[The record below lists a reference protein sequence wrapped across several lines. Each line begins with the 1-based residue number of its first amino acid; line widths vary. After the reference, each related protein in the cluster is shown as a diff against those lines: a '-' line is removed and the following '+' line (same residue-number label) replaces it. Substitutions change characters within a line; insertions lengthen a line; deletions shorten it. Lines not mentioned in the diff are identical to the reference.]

1 MSYNDLYPKKNR
13 RNSMKAKYKK
23 IIAFSLAAAV
33 IAAVSAYTWL
43 PGTKTVARQGVK
55 ATKAAAAHYLS
66 TDAVDASNIRQV
78 ITADSTT
85 SRTFMWQSDYAEEN
99 PVVEYRQAG
108 DDDSLMQLPASSD
121 AFSDDGVT
129 TYIHTAAVSDLKPGT
144 AYEYRVGAGDKRSD
158 WQSFHTAQG
167 HDFKALIFPDSQSS
181 DYSVWAATAQPAWQ
195 RNQDAQFF
203 INMGDLVDNG
213 QDHYQWNAWFD
224 VVGDMI
230 ARIPVVPL
238 LGNHETYDKDW
249 KVRMPE
255 AYLHLFS
262 LPRIDREKYQNQF
275 YSFDYGDV
283 HFVVLNTQSQELAD
297 FEPSLDEDEVAWF
310 KEDMAKTTKKWKIV
324 LMHKDP
330 LQYGFANRPQPREE
344 GFSPE
349 GRLWMPLFDQY
360 GVDAVLSA
368 HLHTYRDR
376 GHIRNFQRDESGP
389 LYLITG
395 VAGNVQYP
403 GLWKQHSLD
412 KYVAPQPETDNYM
425 TLEATDDSLTFRSF
439 LPDGQLLE
447 EKSISSHK

>member
-1 MSYNDLYPKKNR
+1 
-13 RNSMKAKYKK
+13 MKAKYKK

-144 AYEYRVGAGDKRSD
+144 AYEYRVGAGDKRSS
-158 WQSFHTAQG
+158 WQPFHTAQG

-255 AYLHLFS
+255 AYLHLFA

-412 KYVAPQPETDNYM
+412 EYVAPQPETDNYM

>member
-1 MSYNDLYPKKNR
+1 
-13 RNSMKAKYKK
+13 MKAKYKK

-66 TDAVDASNIRQV
+66 TDTVDASNIRQV

-129 TYIHTAAVSDLKPGT
+129 TYIHTAAVTDLKPGT

-255 AYLHLFS
+255 AYLHLFA
-262 LPRIDREKYQNQF
+262 LPRIDMEKYQNQF

-310 KEDMAKTTKKWKIV
+310 KEDMAKTSKKWKIV

-330 LQYGFANRPQPREE
+330 LQYGFANRPEPREE

-412 KYVAPQPETDNYM
+412 EYVAPQPETDNYM
-425 TLEATDDSLTFRSF
+425 TLEATDDSLIFRSF

>member
-1 MSYNDLYPKKNR
+1 
-13 RNSMKAKYKK
+13 MKAKYKK

-129 TYIHTAAVSDLKPGT
+129 TYIHTAAVTDLKPGT
-144 AYEYRVGAGDKRSD
+144 AYEYRVGAGDKRSS

-255 AYLHLFS
+255 AYLHLFA

-310 KEDMAKTTKKWKIV
+310 KEDMAKTTKKWKVV

-330 LQYGFANRPQPREE
+330 LQYGFANRPEPREE

-412 KYVAPQPETDNYM
+412 EYVAPQPETDNYM

>member
-1 MSYNDLYPKKNR
+1 
-13 RNSMKAKYKK
+13 MKAKYKK
-23 IIAFSLAAAV
+23 IISFSLAAAV

-238 LGNHETYDKDW
+238 LGNHEMYDKDW

-255 AYLHLFS
+255 AYLHLFA
-262 LPRIDREKYQNQF
+262 LPRIDMEKYQNQF

-330 LQYGFANRPQPREE
+330 LQYGFANRPEPREE

-412 KYVAPQPETDNYM
+412 EYVAPQPETDNYM

>member
-1 MSYNDLYPKKNR
+1 
-13 RNSMKAKYKK
+13 MKAKYKK

-412 KYVAPQPETDNYM
+412 EYVAPQPETDNYM

>member
-1 MSYNDLYPKKNR
+1 
-13 RNSMKAKYKK
+13 MKAKYKK

-108 DDDSLMQLPASSD
+108 DDTTIMQLPASSD

-144 AYEYRVGAGDKRSD
+144 AYEYRVGAGDKHSS
-158 WQSFHTAQG
+158 WHSFHTAQG

-213 QDHYQWNAWFD
+213 QDYYQWNAWFD

-255 AYLHLFS
+255 AYLHLFA

-376 GHIRNFQRDESGP
+376 GHIRNFQRDASGP

>member
-1 MSYNDLYPKKNR
+1 
-13 RNSMKAKYKK
+13 MKAKYKK

-108 DDDSLMQLPASSD
+108 DDTTIMQLPASSD

-144 AYEYRVGAGDKRSD
+144 AYEYRVGAGDKRSS
-158 WQSFHTAQG
+158 WQPFHTAQG

-255 AYLHLFS
+255 AYLHLFA

-283 HFVVLNTQSQELAD
+283 HFVVLNTQSQELTD

-412 KYVAPQPETDNYM
+412 EYVAPQPETDNYM

>member
-1 MSYNDLYPKKNR
+1 
-13 RNSMKAKYKK
+13 MKAKYKK

-213 QDHYQWNAWFD
+213 RDHYQWNAWFD

-255 AYLHLFS
+255 AYLHLFA

-412 KYVAPQPETDNYM
+412 EYVAPQPETDNYM

>member
-1 MSYNDLYPKKNR
+1 
-13 RNSMKAKYKK
+13 MKAKYKK

-108 DDDSLMQLPASSD
+108 DDDSLMQLPTSSD

-129 TYIHTAAVSDLKPGT
+129 TYIHTAAVTDLKPGT
-144 AYEYRVGAGDKRSD
+144 AYEYRVGAGDKRSS

-255 AYLHLFS
+255 AYLHLFA

-310 KEDMAKTTKKWKIV
+310 KEDMAKTTKKWKVV

-330 LQYGFANRPQPREE
+330 LQYGFANRPEPREE

-412 KYVAPQPETDNYM
+412 EYVAPQPETDNYM

>member
-66 TDAVDASNIRQV
+66 TDAVDASNTRQV

>member
-1 MSYNDLYPKKNR
+1 
-13 RNSMKAKYKK
+13 MKAKYKK

-167 HDFKALIFPDSQSS
+167 HDFKAFIFPDSQSS

-255 AYLHLFS
+255 AYLHLFA

-412 KYVAPQPETDNYM
+412 EYVAPQPETDNYM

>member
-1 MSYNDLYPKKNR
+1 
-13 RNSMKAKYKK
+13 MKAKYKK

-43 PGTKTVARQGVK
+43 PGTKTIARQGVK

-255 AYLHLFS
+255 AYLHLFA

-412 KYVAPQPETDNYM
+412 EYVAPQPETDNYM

>member
-1 MSYNDLYPKKNR
+1 
-13 RNSMKAKYKK
+13 MKAKYKK

-66 TDAVDASNIRQV
+66 TDTVDASNIRQV

-129 TYIHTAAVSDLKPGT
+129 TYIHTAAVTDLKPGT
-144 AYEYRVGAGDKRSD
+144 AYEYRVGAGDKRSS

-255 AYLHLFS
+255 AYLHLFA

-283 HFVVLNTQSQELAD
+283 HFVVLNTQSQELSD

-310 KEDMAKTTKKWKIV
+310 KEDMAKTTKKWKVV

-330 LQYGFANRPQPREE
+330 LQYGFANRPEPREE

-412 KYVAPQPETDNYM
+412 EYVAPQPETDNYM

>member
-1 MSYNDLYPKKNR
+1 
-13 RNSMKAKYKK
+13 MKAKYKK

-181 DYSVWAATAQPAWQ
+181 DYSGWAATAQPAWQ

-255 AYLHLFS
+255 AYLHLFA

-425 TLEATDDSLTFRSF
+425 TLEATDDILTFRSF

>member
-1 MSYNDLYPKKNR
+1 
-13 RNSMKAKYKK
+13 MKAKYKK

-66 TDAVDASNIRQV
+66 TDTVDASNIRQV

-129 TYIHTAAVSDLKPGT
+129 TYIHTAAVTDLKPGT
-144 AYEYRVGAGDKRSD
+144 AYEYRVGAGDKRSS

-181 DYSVWAATAQPAWQ
+181 DYSVWAVTAQPAWQ

-255 AYLHLFS
+255 AYLHLFA

-310 KEDMAKTTKKWKIV
+310 KEDMAKTTKKWKVV

-330 LQYGFANRPQPREE
+330 LQYGFANRPEPREE

-412 KYVAPQPETDNYM
+412 EYVAPQPETDNYM

>member
-1 MSYNDLYPKKNR
+1 
-13 RNSMKAKYKK
+13 MKAKYKK

-66 TDAVDASNIRQV
+66 TDTVDASNIRQV

-129 TYIHTAAVSDLKPGT
+129 TYIHTAAVTDLKPGT

-255 AYLHLFS
+255 AYLHLFA

-349 GRLWMPLFDQY
+349 GRLWMPIFDQY

-412 KYVAPQPETDNYM
+412 EYVAPQPETDNYM

>member
-1 MSYNDLYPKKNR
+1 
-13 RNSMKAKYKK
+13 MKAKYKK

-255 AYLHLFS
+255 AYLHLFA

-275 YSFDYGDV
+275 YSFDYGGV

-349 GRLWMPLFDQY
+349 GRLWMPLFDQNS
-360 GVDAVLSA
+360 VDAGLPA

-412 KYVAPQPETDNYM
+412 EYVAPQPETDNYM

>member
-1 MSYNDLYPKKNR
+1 
-13 RNSMKAKYKK
+13 MKAKYKK

-43 PGTKTVARQGVK
+43 PGTKTVTRQGVK
-55 ATKAAAAHYLS
+55 ATKAVAAHYLS

-144 AYEYRVGAGDKRSD
+144 AYEYRVGAGDKRSS

-255 AYLHLFS
+255 TYLHLFA

-330 LQYGFANRPQPREE
+330 LQYGFANRPEPREE

-412 KYVAPQPETDNYM
+412 EYVAPQPETDNYM

>member
-1 MSYNDLYPKKNR
+1 
-13 RNSMKAKYKK
+13 MKAKYKK

-144 AYEYRVGAGDKRSD
+144 AYEYRVGAGDKRSS

-255 AYLHLFS
+255 AYLHLFA

-330 LQYGFANRPQPREE
+330 LQYGFANRPEPREE

-412 KYVAPQPETDNYM
+412 EYVAPQPETDNYM

>member
-230 ARIPVVPL
+230 TRIPVVPL

>member
-1 MSYNDLYPKKNR
+1 
-13 RNSMKAKYKK
+13 MKAKYKK

-43 PGTKTVARQGVK
+43 PGTKTVAKQGVK

-108 DDDSLMQLPASSD
+108 DDTTIMQLPASSD

-129 TYIHTAAVSDLKPGT
+129 TYIHTATVTDLKPGT
-144 AYEYRVGAGDKRSD
+144 AYEYRVGAGDKRSS

-167 HDFKALIFPDSQSS
+167 SDFKALIFPDSQSS

-238 LGNHETYDKDW
+238 LGNHETYNKDW

-255 AYLHLFS
+255 AYLHLFA
-262 LPRIDREKYQNQF
+262 LPKLDLSKYQNQF

-344 GFSPE
+344 GISPE

-412 KYVAPQPETDNYM
+412 EYVAPQPETDNYM

>member
-1 MSYNDLYPKKNR
+1 
-13 RNSMKAKYKK
+13 MKAKYKK

-108 DDDSLMQLPASSD
+108 DDTTIMQLPASSD

-129 TYIHTAAVSDLKPGT
+129 TYIHTAAVTDLKPGT
-144 AYEYRVGAGDKRSD
+144 AYEYRVGAGDKRSG

-255 AYLHLFS
+255 AYLHLFA
-262 LPRIDREKYQNQF
+262 LPRIDMEKYQNQF

-330 LQYGFANRPQPREE
+330 LQYSFASRPEPRAE

-412 KYVAPQPETDNYM
+412 EYVAPQPETDNYM

>member
-1 MSYNDLYPKKNR
+1 
-13 RNSMKAKYKK
+13 MKAKYKK

-66 TDAVDASNIRQV
+66 TDTVDASNIRQV

-129 TYIHTAAVSDLKPGT
+129 TYIHTAAVTDLKPGT
-144 AYEYRVGAGDKRSD
+144 AYEYRVGAGDKRSS

-255 AYLHLFS
+255 AYLHLFA

-310 KEDMAKTTKKWKIV
+310 KEDMAKTTKKWKVV

>member
-1 MSYNDLYPKKNR
+1 
-13 RNSMKAKYKK
+13 MKAKYKK

-108 DDDSLMQLPASSD
+108 DDDSLMQRPASSD

-255 AYLHLFS
+255 AYLHLFA

-376 GHIRNFQRDESGP
+376 GHIRDFQRDESGP

-412 KYVAPQPETDNYM
+412 EYVAPQPETDNYM

>member
-1 MSYNDLYPKKNR
+1 
-13 RNSMKAKYKK
+13 MKAKYKK

-108 DDDSLMQLPASSD
+108 DDTTIMQLPASSD

-230 ARIPVVPL
+230 ARIPVVTL

-255 AYLHLFS
+255 AYLHLFA

-275 YSFDYGDV
+275 YSFDYGD
-283 HFVVLNTQSQELAD
+283 VLNTQSQELAD

-330 LQYGFANRPQPREE
+330 LQYGFANRPEPREE

-412 KYVAPQPETDNYM
+412 EYVAPQPETDNYM

>member
-1 MSYNDLYPKKNR
+1 
-13 RNSMKAKYKK
+13 MKAKYKK

-203 INMGDLVDNG
+203 INTGDLVDNG

-255 AYLHLFS
+255 AYLHLFA

-412 KYVAPQPETDNYM
+412 EYVAPQPETDNYM

>member
-1 MSYNDLYPKKNR
+1 
-13 RNSMKAKYKK
+13 MKAKYKK

-255 AYLHLFS
+255 AYLHLFA

-310 KEDMAKTTKKWKIV
+310 KEDMAKTTKKWIIL
-324 LMHKDP
+324 LMNKDP
-330 LQYGFANRPQPREE
+330 IENGIANRPQPREE

-376 GHIRNFQRDESGP
+376 DHIRNFQRDESGP

-412 KYVAPQPETDNYM
+412 EYVAPQPETDNYM

>member
-1 MSYNDLYPKKNR
+1 
-13 RNSMKAKYKK
+13 MKAKYKK

-55 ATKAAAAHYLS
+55 ATKAAAAHSLS

-255 AYLHLFS
+255 AYLHLFA

-412 KYVAPQPETDNYM
+412 EYVAPQPETDNYM

>member
-1 MSYNDLYPKKNR
+1 
-13 RNSMKAKYKK
+13 MKAKYKK

-255 AYLHLFS
+255 AYLHLFA

-310 KEDMAKTTKKWKIV
+310 KEDMAKTTKKWKIF

-412 KYVAPQPETDNYM
+412 EYVAPQPETDNYM

>member
-1 MSYNDLYPKKNR
+1 
-13 RNSMKAKYKK
+13 MKAKYKK

-129 TYIHTAAVSDLKPGT
+129 TYIHTAAVTDLKPGT

-255 AYLHLFS
+255 AYLHLFA

-310 KEDMAKTTKKWKIV
+310 KEDMAKTSKKWKIV

-330 LQYGFANRPQPREE
+330 LQYGFANRPEPREE

-412 KYVAPQPETDNYM
+412 EYVAPQPETDNYM

>member
-1 MSYNDLYPKKNR
+1 
-13 RNSMKAKYKK
+13 MKAKYKK

-108 DDDSLMQLPASSD
+108 DDTTIMQLPASSD

-129 TYIHTAAVSDLKPGT
+129 TYIHTAAVTDLKPGT

-224 VVGDMI
+224 VIGDMI

-255 AYLHLFS
+255 AYLHLFA

-330 LQYGFANRPQPREE
+330 LQYSFASRPEPREE

-412 KYVAPQPETDNYM
+412 EYVAPQPETDNYM

>member
-1 MSYNDLYPKKNR
+1 
-13 RNSMKAKYKK
+13 MKAKYKK

-213 QDHYQWNAWFD
+213 QDYYQWNAWFD

-255 AYLHLFS
+255 AYLHLFA

-330 LQYGFANRPQPREE
+330 LQYGFANRPEPREE

>member
-1 MSYNDLYPKKNR
+1 MTYIKKNR

-255 AYLHLFS
+255 AYLHLFA

-360 GVDAVLSA
+360 SVDAVLSA

-412 KYVAPQPETDNYM
+412 EYVAPQPETDNYM

>member
-1 MSYNDLYPKKNR
+1 
-13 RNSMKAKYKK
+13 MKAKYKK

-255 AYLHLFS
+255 AYLHLFA

-330 LQYGFANRPQPREE
+330 LQYGFANRPEPREE

-412 KYVAPQPETDNYM
+412 EYVAPQSETDNYM

>member
-1 MSYNDLYPKKNR
+1 
-13 RNSMKAKYKK
+13 MKAKYKK

-230 ARIPVVPL
+230 ARIPVVTL

-255 AYLHLFS
+255 AYLHLFA

-412 KYVAPQPETDNYM
+412 EYVAPQPETDNYM

>member
-1 MSYNDLYPKKNR
+1 
-13 RNSMKAKYKK
+13 MKAKYKK

-129 TYIHTAAVSDLKPGT
+129 TYIHTAAVTDLKPGT
-144 AYEYRVGAGDKRSD
+144 AYEYRVGAGDKRSS

-255 AYLHLFS
+255 AYLHLFA

-297 FEPSLDEDEVAWF
+297 FKPSLDEDEVAWF

-412 KYVAPQPETDNYM
+412 EYVAPQPETDNYM